1 MTQIATFRQPAIN
14 AGPRGIGGRNSGG
27 AYSQDGQQDL
37 IDGDALQGGPT
48 ELSGTTDAIN
58 GSVPGNYLIKTAG
71 VDAVTLTV
79 PRVGLDDN
87 LSIAIYSDTTNA
99 HTVTLPSA
107 LFAAG
112 VALKTV
118 ATFAAFRGAGLIV
131 RAYNG
136 SWQVISQSGIT
147 LS

>member
-37 IDGDALQGGPT
+37 IDSDAFQSGPI

-58 GSVPGNYLIKTAG
+58 GSVSGNYLIKTAG
-71 VDAVTLTV
+71 VDAVTLTA
-79 PRVGLDDN
+79 PRAGLDDN

-107 LFAAG
+107 LYASG
-112 VALKTV
+112 VALKTI
-118 ATFAAFRGAGLIV
+118 ATFAAFRGAGLAL

-136 SWQVISQSGIT
+136 SWQVISQSAIT
-147 LS
+147 FT